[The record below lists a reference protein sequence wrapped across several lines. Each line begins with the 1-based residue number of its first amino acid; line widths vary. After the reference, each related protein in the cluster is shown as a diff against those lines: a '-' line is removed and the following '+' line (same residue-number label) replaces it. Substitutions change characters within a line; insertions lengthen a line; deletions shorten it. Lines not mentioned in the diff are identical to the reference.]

1 MELQPEYIGQT
12 LLKLGFEAFFR
23 YLFRVIE
30 GRPFI
35 MEPIHPDLFNVF
47 EDIYNLKRLRQTI
60 NIFPRSSKTTLCKY
74 FIVYSWCK
82 NPKCNFIYTSYS
94 QSLLN
99 DIARDIQNIMEHPAF
114 KAMFPVKATVE
125 DERQDFVDD
134 FWRQYWNKTENRQ
147 NVYTSKKIVTYA
159 GGSCLFSSIGSQL
172 TGFGCFDYDT
182 LVYTENGKRKI
193 GDIVENKEDIKIWSW
208 NREKK
213 QAQLTRIYKYI
224 KNDNDVFLKITLEN
238 REHIICSKNH
248 RLILS
253 DGTELAAFAVKPE
266 SHISSYSFNNT
277 NRYIKFLSNIFS
289 RIVFITNKI
298 YIFSSKF
305 FKKIIHISSVS
316 ISSVSV
322 VLRYFSPNKTTFNIC
337 NTIKTNVKFFGN
349 LFIWTSIFCYLYGL
363 FCGEFL
369 KFSIMEKFIVCVFL
383 SSAIF
388 KIFKTIII
396 SFIVYMPSLFRT
408 FTNKCF
414 KNKTMNKKVSFLS
427 VYNKINSFISFIC
440 RSLFHY
446 FFRFIGKYLP
456 VFCYKIPVAIRN
468 LKILNIEN
476 LNHSAPSYCVTLW
489 DNNNLFI
496 GESQVLV
503 GNCGIRGAK
512 EFSGCLI
519 LDDFD
524 KPADIGSEV
533 IRAKTKRYYTE
544 TLLSRLNDSNVP
556 ILNVQQRL
564 HVDDISGFLKDK
576 YGFEV
581 LKKPLLNIRGE
592 CQAPSQYDEKRLKEL
607 QFDKSAFSAQYQQEP
622 TLEEGNLIKRDWWQY
637 YKPEETP
644 VEGVLIITAD
654 TAYKKSKTAD
664 FSCLQ
669 CWELKTGRLLM
680 RDMIVDKWEF
690 PELLEN
696 AKMFWDKWTRPE
708 MIIRAK
714 YFFIEDKASGISL
727 VQTLEDLGI
736 NTVAWKPKDFDFPD
750 DKVGR
755 TKEFSWAVFSG
766 LVFLPEN
773 NKMSE
778 YLVEE
783 AAAFKED
790 MSHFHDDAS
799 DAANM
804 SFSIWRYY
812 GGMRDTEQQ

>member
-12 LLKLGFEAFFR
+12 LLRLGFEAFFR

-114 KAMFPVKATVE
+114 KAMFPVKSNMESESLDPV
-125 DERQDFVDD
+125 DE

-159 GGSCLFSSIGSQL
+159 GGV
-172 TGFGCFDYDT
+172 CF
-182 LVYTENGKRKI
+182 
-193 GDIVENKEDIKIWSW
+193 
-208 NREKK
+208 
-213 QAQLTRIYKYI
+213 
-224 KNDNDVFLKITLEN
+224 
-238 REHIICSKNH
+238 
-248 RLILS
+248 
-253 DGTELAAFAVKPE
+253 
-266 SHISSYSFNNT
+266 
-277 NRYIKFLSNIFS
+277 FLSAGGQILG
-289 RIVFITNKI
+289 VGAC
-298 YIFSSKF
+298 
-305 FKKIIHISSVS
+305 
-316 ISSVSV
+316 
-322 VLRYFSPNKTTFNIC
+322 IC
-337 NTIKTNVKFFGN
+337 
-349 LFIWTSIFCYLYGL
+349 
-363 FCGEFL
+363 
-369 KFSIMEKFIVCVFL
+369 
-383 SSAIF
+383 
-388 KIFKTIII
+388 
-396 SFIVYMPSLFRT
+396 
-408 FTNKCF
+408 
-414 KNKTMNKKVSFLS
+414 
-427 VYNKINSFISFIC
+427 
-440 RSLFHY
+440 
-446 FFRFIGKYLP
+446 
-456 VFCYKIPVAIRN
+456 
-468 LKILNIEN
+468 
-476 LNHSAPSYCVTLW
+476 
-489 DNNNLFI
+489 
-496 GESQVLV
+496 
-503 GNCGIRGAK
+503 GADD
-512 EFSGCLI
+512 FSGCLI

-524 KPADIGSEV
+524 KPADIASEV
-533 IRAKTKRYYTE
+533 LRTKTKRYYSE
-544 TLLSRLNDSNVP
+544 TLLSRLNDYNVP

-576 YGFEV
+576 YGFDV
-581 LKKPLLNIRGE
+581 LKKPLLDIRGE

-622 TLEEGNLIKRDWWQY
+622 TLEEGNLVKRDWWQY

-755 TKEFSWAVFSG
+755 TKEASWAIFSG

-790 MSHFHDDAS
+790 MSHYHDDS
-799 DAANM
+799 VDSFTM

>member
-47 EDIYNLKRLRQTI
+47 EDIYNHKRLRQTV

-94 QSLLN
+94 QILLN

-114 KAMFPVKATVE
+114 KAMFPVKSSMESETLDPI
-125 DERQDFVDD
+125 DE
-134 FWRQYWNKTENRQ
+134 FWRQYWNKSEDNK
-147 NVYTSKKIVTYA
+147 NIYSSKKIVTYA
-159 GGSCLFSSIGSQL
+159 GGICIFVSAGGQIL
-172 TGFGCFDYDT
+172 GFG
-182 LVYTENGKRKI
+182 
-193 GDIVENKEDIKIWSW
+193 
-208 NREKK
+208 
-213 QAQLTRIYKYI
+213 A
-224 KNDNDVFLKITLEN
+224 
-238 REHIICSKNH
+238 
-248 RLILS
+248 
-253 DGTELAAFAVKPE
+253 
-266 SHISSYSFNNT
+266 
-277 NRYIKFLSNIFS
+277 
-289 RIVFITNKI
+289 
-298 YIFSSKF
+298 
-305 FKKIIHISSVS
+305 
-316 ISSVSV
+316 
-322 VLRYFSPNKTTFNIC
+322 
-337 NTIKTNVKFFGN
+337 
-349 LFIWTSIFCYLYGL
+349 
-363 FCGEFL
+363 
-369 KFSIMEKFIVCVFL
+369 
-383 SSAIF
+383 
-388 KIFKTIII
+388 
-396 SFIVYMPSLFRT
+396 
-408 FTNKCF
+408 
-414 KNKTMNKKVSFLS
+414 
-427 VYNKINSFISFIC
+427 
-440 RSLFHY
+440 
-446 FFRFIGKYLP
+446 
-456 VFCYKIPVAIRN
+456 
-468 LKILNIEN
+468 
-476 LNHSAPSYCVTLW
+476 
-489 DNNNLFI
+489 
-496 GESQVLV
+496 
-503 GNCGIRGAK
+503 GIRGADD
-512 EFSGCLI
+512 FSGCLI

-524 KPADIGSEV
+524 KPADIASEV
-533 IRAKTKRYYTE
+533 LRTKTKRYYSE
-544 TLLSRLNDSNVP
+544 TLLSRLNDYNVP

-576 YGFEV
+576 YGFDV

-696 AKMFWDKWTRPE
+696 AKMFWDKWTRSE

-755 TKEFSWAVFSG
+755 TKEASWAIFSG

-790 MSHFHDDAS
+790 MSHYHDDS
-799 DAANM
+799 VDSFTM

>member
-1 MELQPEYIGQT
+1 MELHPEYIGQT
-12 LLKLGFEAFFR
+12 LLKMGFETFFR
-23 YLFRVIE
+23 YMFRVIE

-99 DIARDIQNIMEHPAF
+99 DIARDIQAIMEHPAF
-114 KAMFPVKATVE
+114 KAMFPIKATVE
-125 DERQDFVDD
+125 DEKIDPVDD
-134 FWRQYWNKTENRQ
+134 FWRQYWNKSEDNK
-147 NVYTSKKIVTYA
+147 NIYSSKKIVTYA
-159 GGSCLFSSIGSQL
+159 GGVCIFVSAGGQVL
-172 TGFGCFDYDT
+172 GFG
-182 LVYTENGKRKI
+182 
-193 GDIVENKEDIKIWSW
+193 
-208 NREKK
+208 
-213 QAQLTRIYKYI
+213 
-224 KNDNDVFLKITLEN
+224 
-238 REHIICSKNH
+238 
-248 RLILS
+248 
-253 DGTELAAFAVKPE
+253 
-266 SHISSYSFNNT
+266 
-277 NRYIKFLSNIFS
+277 
-289 RIVFITNKI
+289 
-298 YIFSSKF
+298 
-305 FKKIIHISSVS
+305 
-316 ISSVSV
+316 
-322 VLRYFSPNKTTFNIC
+322 
-337 NTIKTNVKFFGN
+337 
-349 LFIWTSIFCYLYGL
+349 
-363 FCGEFL
+363 
-369 KFSIMEKFIVCVFL
+369 
-383 SSAIF
+383 
-388 KIFKTIII
+388 
-396 SFIVYMPSLFRT
+396 
-408 FTNKCF
+408 
-414 KNKTMNKKVSFLS
+414 
-427 VYNKINSFISFIC
+427 
-440 RSLFHY
+440 
-446 FFRFIGKYLP
+446 
-456 VFCYKIPVAIRN
+456 
-468 LKILNIEN
+468 
-476 LNHSAPSYCVTLW
+476 
-489 DNNNLFI
+489 
-496 GESQVLV
+496 
-503 GNCGIRGAK
+503 CGIRGA
-512 EFSGCLI
+512 EDFSGCLI

-576 YGFEV
+576 YGFDV

-790 MSHFHDDAS
+790 MSHYHDDACFVAGTKIATLWGYKNIEDLKAGDLVITPWGLS
-799 DAANM
+799 PVIRTTNRIKPVINNIGLTGTKDHKIYTTQDYSFDSLENVNYSMISKLTLRDLILWQVKFLFCSMVKNTTVTRRQDITKIKNLLTEKEKQLGFTGVFMSFIQERKFLKAFIFIIKMKIKIITILAIWFLFHTANTLKYIAKGVPNFGKDRKCKRQAEEEEKKQKFGTLPKREKSGTLNIKKNILQKDIYQKYVLTADENLIPPMIKENKHFVAGVEINILKENCEREKKKKVYNLTVESGCYYANNVLVSNCDAANM

>member
-35 MEPIHPDLFNVF
+35 MEPIHPDLFNIF
-47 EDIYNLKRLRQTI
+47 EDIYNLKRLRQTV

-114 KAMFPVKATVE
+114 KAMFPVKSSIE
-125 DERQDFVDD
+125 SESLDPIDE
-134 FWRQYWNKTENRQ
+134 FWRQYWNKSEDNK
-147 NVYTSKKIVTYA
+147 NIYSSKKIVTYA
-159 GGSCLFSSIGSQL
+159 GGICIFVSAGGQIL
-172 TGFGCFDYDT
+172 GFG
-182 LVYTENGKRKI
+182 
-193 GDIVENKEDIKIWSW
+193 
-208 NREKK
+208 
-213 QAQLTRIYKYI
+213 A
-224 KNDNDVFLKITLEN
+224 
-238 REHIICSKNH
+238 
-248 RLILS
+248 
-253 DGTELAAFAVKPE
+253 
-266 SHISSYSFNNT
+266 
-277 NRYIKFLSNIFS
+277 
-289 RIVFITNKI
+289 
-298 YIFSSKF
+298 
-305 FKKIIHISSVS
+305 
-316 ISSVSV
+316 
-322 VLRYFSPNKTTFNIC
+322 
-337 NTIKTNVKFFGN
+337 
-349 LFIWTSIFCYLYGL
+349 
-363 FCGEFL
+363 
-369 KFSIMEKFIVCVFL
+369 
-383 SSAIF
+383 
-388 KIFKTIII
+388 
-396 SFIVYMPSLFRT
+396 
-408 FTNKCF
+408 
-414 KNKTMNKKVSFLS
+414 
-427 VYNKINSFISFIC
+427 
-440 RSLFHY
+440 
-446 FFRFIGKYLP
+446 
-456 VFCYKIPVAIRN
+456 
-468 LKILNIEN
+468 
-476 LNHSAPSYCVTLW
+476 
-489 DNNNLFI
+489 
-496 GESQVLV
+496 
-503 GNCGIRGAK
+503 GIRGADD
-512 EFSGCLI
+512 FSGCLI

-524 KPADIGSEV
+524 KPADIASEV
-533 IRAKTKRYYTE
+533 LRAKTKRYYSE
-544 TLLSRLNDSNVP
+544 TLLSRLNDYNVP

-576 YGFEV
+576 YGFDV

-669 CWELKTGRLLM
+669 CWELKTGKLLM

-708 MIIRAK
+708 MIVRAK

-778 YLVEE
+778 YLVDE

-790 MSHFHDDAS
+790 MSHYHDDACFVAGTKIATLWGYKNIEDLKAGDLVITPWGLS
-799 DAANM
+799 PVIRTTNRIKPVINNIGLTGTKDHKIYTTQDYSFDSLENVNYSMISKLTLRDLILWQVKFLFCSMVKNTTVTRRQDITKIKNLLTEKEKQLGFTGVFMSFIQERKFLKAFIFIIKMKIKIITILAIWFLFHTANTLKYIAKGVPNFGKDRKCKRQAEEEEKKQKFGTLPKREKSGTLNIKKNILQKDIYQKYVLTADENLIPPMIKENKHFVAGVEINILKENCEREKKKKVYNLTVESGCYYANNVLVSNCDAANM

>member
-47 EDIYNLKRLRQTI
+47 EDVYNLKRLRQTI

-74 FIVYSWCK
+74 FIVYSWCQ

-114 KAMFPVKATVE
+114 KAMFPVKSSMESESLDPV
-125 DERQDFVDD
+125 DE
-134 FWRQYWNKTENRQ
+134 FWRQYGNKSEENK
-147 NVYTSKKIVTYA
+147 NIVSSKKIVTYA
-159 GGSCLFSSIGSQL
+159 GGVCIFGSAGGQIL
-172 TGFGCFDYDT
+172 GFG
-182 LVYTENGKRKI
+182 
-193 GDIVENKEDIKIWSW
+193 
-208 NREKK
+208 
-213 QAQLTRIYKYI
+213 A
-224 KNDNDVFLKITLEN
+224 
-238 REHIICSKNH
+238 
-248 RLILS
+248 
-253 DGTELAAFAVKPE
+253 
-266 SHISSYSFNNT
+266 
-277 NRYIKFLSNIFS
+277 
-289 RIVFITNKI
+289 
-298 YIFSSKF
+298 
-305 FKKIIHISSVS
+305 
-316 ISSVSV
+316 
-322 VLRYFSPNKTTFNIC
+322 
-337 NTIKTNVKFFGN
+337 
-349 LFIWTSIFCYLYGL
+349 
-363 FCGEFL
+363 
-369 KFSIMEKFIVCVFL
+369 
-383 SSAIF
+383 
-388 KIFKTIII
+388 
-396 SFIVYMPSLFRT
+396 
-408 FTNKCF
+408 
-414 KNKTMNKKVSFLS
+414 
-427 VYNKINSFISFIC
+427 
-440 RSLFHY
+440 
-446 FFRFIGKYLP
+446 
-456 VFCYKIPVAIRN
+456 
-468 LKILNIEN
+468 
-476 LNHSAPSYCVTLW
+476 
-489 DNNNLFI
+489 
-496 GESQVLV
+496 
-503 GNCGIRGAK
+503 GIRGADD
-512 EFSGCLI
+512 FSGCLI

-524 KPADIGSEV
+524 KPADIASEV
-533 IRAKTKRYYTE
+533 LRTKTKRYYSE
-544 TLLSRLNDSNVP
+544 TLLSRLNDYNVP

-576 YGFEV
+576 YGFDV

-592 CQAPSQYDEKRLKEL
+592 CQAPSQYDKKRQKGL
-607 QFDKSAFSAQYQQEP
+607 QFTKVAFTAQDQQGRVF
-622 TLEEGNLIKRDWWQY
+622 EGDSLIRRDWWKY
-637 YKPEETP
+637 YNPEETP
-644 VEGVLIITAD
+644 FEGVLIIPAD

-696 AKMFWDKWTRPE
+696 AKKFWDKWTRPE

-736 NTVAWKPKDFDFPD
+736 NTVAWKPRDFDFPD

-755 TKEFSWAVFSG
+755 TKEASWAIFSG

-790 MSHFHDDAS
+790 MSHYHDDS
-799 DAANM
+799 VDSFTM

>member
-47 EDIYNLKRLRQTI
+47 EYIYNLKRLRQTV

-114 KAMFPVKATVE
+114 KAMFPVKSSMESETLDPI
-125 DERQDFVDD
+125 DE
-134 FWRQYWNKTENRQ
+134 FWRQYWNKSEDNK
-147 NVYTSKKIVTYA
+147 NIYSSKKIVTYA
-159 GGSCLFSSIGSQL
+159 GGVCIFVSAGGQIL
-172 TGFGCFDYDT
+172 GFG
-182 LVYTENGKRKI
+182 
-193 GDIVENKEDIKIWSW
+193 
-208 NREKK
+208 
-213 QAQLTRIYKYI
+213 A
-224 KNDNDVFLKITLEN
+224 
-238 REHIICSKNH
+238 
-248 RLILS
+248 
-253 DGTELAAFAVKPE
+253 
-266 SHISSYSFNNT
+266 
-277 NRYIKFLSNIFS
+277 
-289 RIVFITNKI
+289 
-298 YIFSSKF
+298 
-305 FKKIIHISSVS
+305 
-316 ISSVSV
+316 
-322 VLRYFSPNKTTFNIC
+322 
-337 NTIKTNVKFFGN
+337 
-349 LFIWTSIFCYLYGL
+349 
-363 FCGEFL
+363 
-369 KFSIMEKFIVCVFL
+369 
-383 SSAIF
+383 
-388 KIFKTIII
+388 
-396 SFIVYMPSLFRT
+396 
-408 FTNKCF
+408 
-414 KNKTMNKKVSFLS
+414 
-427 VYNKINSFISFIC
+427 
-440 RSLFHY
+440 
-446 FFRFIGKYLP
+446 
-456 VFCYKIPVAIRN
+456 
-468 LKILNIEN
+468 
-476 LNHSAPSYCVTLW
+476 
-489 DNNNLFI
+489 
-496 GESQVLV
+496 
-503 GNCGIRGAK
+503 GIRGADD
-512 EFSGCLI
+512 FSGCLI

-524 KPADIGSEV
+524 KPADIASEV
-533 IRAKTKRYYTE
+533 LRAKTKRYYSE
-544 TLLSRLNDSNVP
+544 TLLSRLNDYNVP

-576 YGFEV
+576 YGFDV

-778 YLVEE
+778 YLVDE
-783 AAAFKED
+783 AAGFKED
-790 MSHFHDDAS
+790 MSHYHDDACFVAGTKIATLWGYKNIEDLKAGDLVITPWGLS
-799 DAANM
+799 PVIRTTNRIKPVINNIGLTGTKDHKIYTTQDYSFDSLENVNYSMISKLTLRDLILWQVKFLFCSMVKNTTVTRRQDITKIKNLLTEKEKQLGFTGVFMSFIQERKFLKAFIFIIKMKIKIITILAIWFLFHTANTLKYIAKGVPNFGKDRKCKRQAEEEEKKQKFGTLPKREKSGTLNIKKNILQKDIYQKYVLTADENLIPPMIKENKHFVAGVEINILKENCEREKKKKVYNLTVESGCYYANNVLVSNCDAANM

-812 GGMRDTEQQ
+812 GGMRDTEQ

>member
-1 MELQPEYIGQT
+1 MELHPEYIGQT
-12 LLKLGFEAFFR
+12 LLKMGFETFFR
-23 YLFRVIE
+23 YMFRVIE

-35 MEPIHPDLFNVF
+35 LEPIHPDLFNVF
-47 EDIYNLKRLRQTI
+47 EDIYNLKRLRQTV

-114 KAMFPVKATVE
+114 KAMFPVKSSMESETLDPI
-125 DERQDFVDD
+125 DE
-134 FWRQYWNKTENRQ
+134 FWRQYWNKSEDNK
-147 NVYTSKKIVTYA
+147 NIYSSKKIVTYA
-159 GGSCLFSSIGSQL
+159 GGICIFVSAGGQIL
-172 TGFGCFDYDT
+172 GFG
-182 LVYTENGKRKI
+182 
-193 GDIVENKEDIKIWSW
+193 
-208 NREKK
+208 
-213 QAQLTRIYKYI
+213 A
-224 KNDNDVFLKITLEN
+224 
-238 REHIICSKNH
+238 
-248 RLILS
+248 
-253 DGTELAAFAVKPE
+253 
-266 SHISSYSFNNT
+266 
-277 NRYIKFLSNIFS
+277 
-289 RIVFITNKI
+289 
-298 YIFSSKF
+298 
-305 FKKIIHISSVS
+305 
-316 ISSVSV
+316 
-322 VLRYFSPNKTTFNIC
+322 
-337 NTIKTNVKFFGN
+337 
-349 LFIWTSIFCYLYGL
+349 
-363 FCGEFL
+363 
-369 KFSIMEKFIVCVFL
+369 
-383 SSAIF
+383 
-388 KIFKTIII
+388 
-396 SFIVYMPSLFRT
+396 
-408 FTNKCF
+408 
-414 KNKTMNKKVSFLS
+414 
-427 VYNKINSFISFIC
+427 
-440 RSLFHY
+440 
-446 FFRFIGKYLP
+446 
-456 VFCYKIPVAIRN
+456 
-468 LKILNIEN
+468 
-476 LNHSAPSYCVTLW
+476 
-489 DNNNLFI
+489 
-496 GESQVLV
+496 
-503 GNCGIRGAK
+503 GIRGADD
-512 EFSGCLI
+512 FSGCLI

-524 KPADIGSEV
+524 KPADIASEV
-533 IRAKTKRYYTE
+533 LRAKTKRYYSE
-544 TLLSRLNDSNVP
+544 TLLSRLNDYNVP

-576 YGFEV
+576 YGFDV

-622 TLEEGNLIKRDWWQY
+622 TLEEGNLIKRGWWQY

-669 CWELKTGRLLM
+669 CWELKTGKLLM

-790 MSHFHDDAS
+790 MSHYHDDACFVAGTKIATLWGYKNIEDLKAGDLVITPWGLS
-799 DAANM
+799 PVIRTTNRIKPVINNIGLTGTKDHKIYTTQDYSFDSLENVNYSMISKLTLRDLILWQVKFLFCTMVKNTTVTRRQDITKIKNLLTEKEKQLGFTGVFMSFIQERKFLKAFIFIIKMKIKIITILAIWFLFHTANTLKYIAKGVPNFGKDRKCKRQAEEEEKKQKFGTLPKREKSGTLNIKKNILQKDIYQKYVLTADENLIPPMIKENKHFVAGVEINILKENCEREKKKKVYNLTVESGCYYANNVLVSNCDAANM